1 MVKSVK
7 RVSVEQLFQQF
18 ADIAPNG
25 ETAASRLVRALR
37 AGRLPSMPSPVR
49 DGRNRPGQRWS
60 SVLLSDGVDAPFRRH
75 RNVPC
80 WRCSQ
85 RQERKGAS
93 MERVSM
99 IGIDLA
105 KNSFQVHGARAD
117 GSVAFRRKLSRAK
130 ILDFMASQQR
140 CTVVMEACAS
150 AHYWGREIGGLGHAV
165 RLIPPVYVKAYV
177 KRQKNDAADAEAICE
192 AASRPTMSFVAV
204 KTKEQQARGMLFR
217 TRDLLVRQRT
227 QTINAL
233 RGHLAEFGIVAPK
246 GAGPYPSPGVGARGS
261 GHRTCR
267 RRSARWV
274 ASCLSRLKVS
284 MGRSETWSGRFIRLR
299 GRMRTC
305 KRLMTVPGI
314 GPITAMAIH
323 AFAPPME
330 SFQRGRDFSA
340 WLGLVPRQHTTGGKP
355 RLGKIS
361 KMGQRDL
368 RRLLITGAMTVVRW
382 ATRRGRTDDPWLAQ
396 DAGAQAEDA
405 GCGGAGQPDG
415 AYRLGADDEE
425 GDLPGSRA
433 RSRLRGWQ
441 SAGSRRGCG
450 QVGGQAR
457 ANGRRDGI
465 GKTSF
470 ARRAFELA

>member
-1 MVKSVK
+1 
-7 RVSVEQLFQQF
+7 
-18 ADIAPNG
+18 
-25 ETAASRLVRALR
+25 
-37 AGRLPSMPSPVR
+37 
-49 DGRNRPGQRWS
+49 
-60 SVLLSDGVDAPFRRH
+60 
-75 RNVPC
+75 
-80 WRCSQ
+80 
-85 RQERKGAS
+85 

-105 KNSFQVHGARAD
+105 KNSFQAHGARAD

-130 ILDFMASQQR
+130 ILDFVASQPR

-233 RGHLAEFGIVAPK
+233 RGHLAEFGVVAPK
-246 GAGPYPSPGVGARGS
+246 GPVHIHCLASALEDQVSDLPEAVCALGGLLFEQIEGLNGKIGDLEREIHTAARQDED
-261 GHRTCR
+261 
-267 RRSARWV
+267 V
-274 ASCLSRLKVS
+274 Q
-284 MGRSETWSGRFIRLR
+284 
-299 GRMRTC
+299 
-305 KRLMTVPGI
+305 RLMTVPGI
-314 GPITAMAIH
+314 GPITAMAIQ

-330 SFQRGRDFSA
+330 SFQRGRDFCLAGPRTAPAHDRRQAEIGQDIEDGSA
-340 WLGLVPRQHTTGGKP
+340 RSSAAADHGRHGGCPLVGPAWQ
-355 RLGKIS
+355 
-361 KMGQRDL
+361 D
-368 RRLLITGAMTVVRW
+368 RRSVAR
-382 ATRRGRTDDPWLAQ
+382 Q
-396 DAGAQAEDA
+396 DAGVQAADA
-405 GCGGAGQPDG
+405 CRSGAGQPDG